1 MIRAFVS
8 VLVLTLSSVSFA
20 GENCEQLNLSCT
32 AVFRAFDG
40 VAEVEKAEA
49 SFGDENWDEPS
60 LKNCAATAYV
70 EKGLTSVRFYASKDL
85 ETNLV
90 SYTVMASQVEFK
102 EINGQSV
109 TVAEYSNVNKS
120 VASIGMIQSV
130 GSLALPKPVMLGNSM
145 AKEVYVSC
153 QTK

>member
-1 MIRAFVS
+1 
-8 VLVLTLSSVSFA
+8 
-20 GENCEQLNLSCT
+20 
-32 AVFRAFDG
+32 
-40 VAEVEKAEA
+40 
-49 SFGDENWDEPS
+49 
-60 LKNCAATAYV
+60 
-70 EKGLTSVRFYASKDL
+70 
-85 ETNLV
+85 
-90 SYTVMASQVEFK
+90 MASQVEFK